1 MALSRINSQSIAD
14 GTVIASDIADGSI
27 TTAKIADGNV
37 TSAKIDTVAN
47 TKIAGNIVSSQITS
61 VSNTQITGVITT
73 SQLANNLTV
82 NASSII
88 SSANIDFKVGAS
100 QNTAAKIDSNENLQF
115 NSGYGSVAT
124 AYGCRAWVNFNG
136 TGTVAIRASGNV
148 SSITDNGT
156 GDYTVN
162 FTTAMSDAN
171 YCISAIS
178 STTTGTGASITTV
191 REENFGPNPTTA
203 LFRLS
208 VRNPSFSDID
218 LPYVF
223 AAVFR

>member
-1 MALSRINSQSIAD
+1 MALSRINAQSIAD
-14 GTVIASDIADGSI
+14 GTIIAADIADGSI

-47 TKIAGNIVSSQITS
+47 TKIA
-61 VSNTQITGVITT
+61 GVITT

-124 AYGCRAWVNFNG
+124 AYGCRAWVNFDMAN
-136 TGTVAIRASGNV
+136 TPTIRGSGNV
-148 SSITDNGT
+148 SSITDENSGIV
-156 GDYTVN
+156 YVN
-162 FTTAMSDAN
+162 FTNSMPDTNYTTTCGGSRIESTGDQIFQLHSTLVDSVSRMRYDCRVFDNDAP
-171 YCISAIS
+171 SA
-178 STTTGTGASITTV
+178 STTDGA
-191 REENFGPNPTTA
+191 
-203 LFRLS
+203 
-208 VRNPSFSDID
+208 DC
-218 LPYVF
+218 Y